1 MLFLPILGNFW
12 CLKITLVTFS
22 SNLNN
27 FERKKS
33 NISQKKSEKKLDKK
47 SKYKNVK

>member
-1 MLFLPILGNFW
+1 MLLLPILGNFW

-33 NISQKKSEKKLDKK
+33 NISTQKNQKKN
-47 SKYKNVK
+47 YTKNLSIKM